1 MPYGFFVPVAPS
13 QEGLNMVESI
23 KDVVSIGLESMA
35 KAKAVGDGP
44 EGNFVDVLKDSIA
57 KVNTLHGEANTAIE
71 GLVKG
76 ETKNIHE
83 TMIAIEKANVSFN
96 MMIQVRNKLLS
107 AYQEIM
113 RMQV

>member
-1 MPYGFFVPVAPS
+1 
-13 QEGLNMVESI
+13 MVESI
-23 KDVVSIGLESMA
+23 KDVVSIGLESMV
-35 KAKAVGDGP
+35 KAKAAGQGADGS
-44 EGNFVDVLKDSIA
+44 FVDVLKDSIS
-57 KVNTLHGEANTAIE
+57 KVNTLQGEASNAIE

-83 TMIAIEKANVSFN
+83 TMIAIEKASVSFN

-107 AYQEIM
+107 AYEEIM

>member
-1 MPYGFFVPVAPS
+1 M
-13 QEGLNMVESI
+13 Q
-23 KDVVSIGLESMA
+23 
-35 KAKAVGDGP
+35 
-44 EGNFVDVLKDSIA
+44 
-57 KVNTLHGEANTAIE
+57 

-113 RMQV
+113 RMQL

>member
-1 MPYGFFVPVAPS
+1 
-13 QEGLNMVESI
+13 MVESI
-23 KDVVSIGLESMA
+23 KDVVSIGLESMN
-35 KAKAVGDGP
+35 KAKAAGDGKD
-44 EGNFVDVLKDSIA
+44 GTFVDMLKDSIQ
-57 KVNTLHGEANTAIE
+57 KVNTLHGEANNAIE

-107 AYQEIM
+107 AYEEIM
-113 RMQV
+113 RMQI